1 MKPRALS
8 LAFLCSLPLSTLLA
22 QSGPAVTDSAYLTV
36 ERIYASREFSSQN
49 FGPVRWLD
57 DKSYVTLESPGE
69 GKKGRD
75 IVRYDAET
83 GKRDVMVPASSLV
96 PAGDSVPLNVE
107 SYAFSTDRGKVL
119 IFTNSER
126 VWRDNTRG
134 DYWVLERAGG
144 KLTKLGGPDAKPSTL
159 MFAKFSPDGRKVGYV
174 REYNIW
180 VEDLA
185 SGAIHPV
192 TTDGKRDLING
203 TFDWVYEEEL
213 GLQDG
218 WRWSPDGSRI
228 AYWQLTVD
236 RVRDFYMVNTTDSLY
251 SFVVPVQ
258 YPKVGEPNSAA
269 RVGVVADSAG
279 ATTTWLD
286 IPGDP
291 RNNYL
296 ARIEWAPA
304 GRGLVVQQLNRK
316 QNTLILYGA
325 NAARGTVRP
334 ILTDQDRAW
343 LDVVDEFHWLS
354 KGERFLWLSERDG
367 WRHLYVHHLDGRRPT
382 EVTPGE
388 FDVISVAG
396 VDEEGGWVYYT
407 ASPSNPAQRYLYR
420 ARLDGG
426 SRPERLSPTDNAGTH
441 GYNPSPSVRYA
452 FHTFS
457 SFGVPP
463 VSDLVRLP
471 DHKRVRMVAEN
482 KGLRTALEK
491 VARGPSEFMRL
502 DVGNGLSLNAWLMK
516 PPGFDPS
523 KKYPVLFFVYGGP
536 GSQTV
541 LDSWGGSQYLWH
553 TLLTQHGV
561 IVASVDNRGTGSR
574 GVDFKK
580 AVYGRLGV
588 IETEDQA
595 AAAQAVAKLPYVDPD
610 RIGIWGWSYGGFMSL
625 NALFRHPEVYR
636 MGMAV
641 APVTHWKY
649 YDNIYTERYNGL
661 ITENE
666 AGYDAGS
673 PLTVADSLRGRLLVV
688 HGTGDD
694 NVHYQNTEALVNKL
708 VAGKKQF
715 ELMAYPNRT
724 HGIFGGT
731 TTVHLRTLLTNFALR
746 ELGAEQEGTPPLP

>member
-1 MKPRALS
+1 
-8 LAFLCSLPLSTLLA
+8 
-22 QSGPAVTDSAYLTV
+22 
-36 ERIYASREFSSQN
+36 
-49 FGPVRWLD
+49 
-57 DKSYVTLESPGE
+57 
-69 GKKGRD
+69 
-75 IVRYDAET
+75 
-83 GKRDVMVPASSLV
+83 
-96 PAGDSVPLNVE
+96 
-107 SYAFSTDRGKVL
+107 
-119 IFTNSER
+119 
-126 VWRDNTRG
+126 
-134 DYWVLERAGG
+134 
-144 KLTKLGGPDAKPSTL
+144 

-180 VEDLA
+180 VEDLS
-185 SGAIHPV
+185 SGAIRQI

-236 RVRDFYMVNTTDSLY
+236 RVRDFYMINTTDSLY

-279 ATTTWLD
+279 ATSTWLD

-343 LDVVDEFHWLS
+343 LDVVDEFHWLD

-367 WRHLYVHHLDGRRPT
+367 WRHLYVHHLDGRKPT
-382 EVTPGE
+382 DITPGE
-388 FDVISVAG
+388 FDVMSLVG
-396 VDEEGGWVYYT
+396 VDEDAGLVYYI

-420 ARLDGG
+420 ARIDGG
-426 SRPERLSPTDNAGTH
+426 SRPARLSPTDLAGTH
-441 GYNPSPSVRYA
+441 NYTPSPAVKYA
-452 FHTFS
+452 FHSFS

-463 VSDLVRLP
+463 VADLVRLP

-502 DVGNGLSLNAWLMK
+502 DVGNGLALNAWLMK

-561 IVASVDNRGTGSR
+561 IVASVDNRGTGNR

-595 AAAQAVAKLPYVDPD
+595 AAAKAVARLPYVDPA

-661 ITENE
+661 ISENE

-673 PLTVADSLRGRLLVV
+673 PLTVADSLRGKLLVV

-694 NVHYQNTEALVNKL
+694 NVHYQNTEALVNRL

-715 ELMAYPNRT
+715 ELMSYPNRT
-724 HGIFGGT
+724 HGIFGGS